1 MGELGRKI
9 LHISGAAIPF
19 VAPRLG
25 LPVVIGGAAALAVL
39 YVAHEIHGLRHLDP
53 VKRKDGFDPAPLEY
67 GFSVVA
73 MLLLPG
79 RAAGYAAIEVLALG
93 DGLASL
99 AGGRIGISLPGTEKT
114 LEGSIACFLAGLAGS
129 LLFLDPASALLAA
142 AVGAAVEAYVPFDN
156 LSVPFAVYLVLMLP
170 LP

>member
-1 MGELGRKI
+1 MGELGRKF

-25 LPVVIGGAAALAVL
+25 LPVVLAVSAALAAV
-39 YVAHEIHGLRHLDP
+39 YAAHEVHGLRHLDP
-53 VKRKDGFDPAPLEY
+53 VKRGDGFDPAPLEY
-67 GFSVVA
+67 IFSVVA
-73 MLLLPG
+73 VLLLPG

-99 AGGRIGISLPGTEKT
+99 AGGRLGISLPGTDKT
-114 LEGSIACFLAGLAGS
+114 LEGSAACFVGGLAGS
-129 LLFLDPASALLAA
+129 LFFLDPASALLAA

-156 LSVPFAVYLVLMLP
+156 LAVPFAVYLVLTLP